1 MNTKT
6 IDSLRNEIGAD
17 NLPILL
23 GIFTSELEQYQA
35 ALTTE
40 TEQASQFQEICHS
53 LKSSA
58 ASFGAE
64 DLCQVATE
72 VDDEVKDGAYRH
84 DLARVDAFLL
94 LLQRT
99 LGCYQQV
106 LATLESD

>member
-1 MNTKT
+1 MEMNTKT

-58 ASFGAE
+58 AS
-64 DLCQVATE
+64 
-72 VDDEVKDGAYRH
+72 
-84 DLARVDAFLL
+84 LALKIFVRWRRRSTTKSRMARIV
-94 LLQRT
+94 T
-99 LGCYQQV
+99 
-106 LATLESD
+106 T